1 MKKSFLFAL
10 IGIFALIIG
19 CGGVPESD
27 YEELKSERDVLKKD
41 LANLQGEIKALT
53 AKKVWPKPSGE
64 PIKIGAVF
72 SITGPASFLGEPERN
87 SALMFEEQVNAAG
100 GINGRPVKIIIYD
113 TEGDATKTKN
123 RIERL
128 IKKDKVIAII
138 GPSRSGSSMAVIPVI
153 EKAQILQISAAA
165 AIQIVQP
172 VKKWVFKTPQT
183 DTSAVEAIYTHMKKD
198 GLTKVALLTGSTGF
212 GGAGRAQLKL
222 VSERMG
228 ITIVADEVFGPK
240 DTSVMAQL
248 TKIRGTDAQ
257 AIIGWT
263 IAPPQVIM
271 LKNWKQLGMDKNF
284 RFYQSHGFG
293 SKRNI
298 ELAGGAAEGVYAPLG
313 RVVMAE
319 ILPKWSAQRA
329 FALKY
334 KTDYE
339 KKFGKGVSTFGGHAW
354 DALHLLKAAIE
365 AVGTDKAKIRD
376 YLELM
381 KGFAGTGGIFNMSPT
396 DHNGLDVNAFDMV
409 IVKDGTWALAD

>member
-1 MKKSFLFAL
+1 MKKSVLYA
-10 IGIFALIIG
+10 IFTL
-19 CGGVPESD
+19 
-27 YEELKSERDVLKKD
+27 
-41 LANLQGEIKALT
+41 LT
-53 AKKVWPKPSGE
+53 IAIMFPAATSRAAE

-72 SITGPASFLGEPERN
+72 SITGGASFLGEPERN

-100 GINGRPVKIIIYD
+100 GINGRPVEIIIYD

-128 IKKDKVIAII
+128 IKKDKVIAVV
-138 GPSRSGSSMAVIPVI
+138 GPSKSGSSMAVIPVI
-153 EKAQILQISAAA
+153 EKAQIPQISCAAA
-165 AIQIVQP
+165 LQIVQP
-172 VKKWVFKTPQT
+172 VRKWVFKTPQT

-198 GLTKVALLTGSTGF
+198 GITRVALLTASTGF
-212 GGAGRAQLKL
+212 GGAGRGQLKA
-222 VSERMG
+222 VAGRMG
-228 ITIVADEVFGPK
+228 ITIVADEVCGPK
-240 DTSVMAQL
+240 DTSVTAQL

-271 LKNWKQLGMDKNF
+271 LKNWKQLGMDKKF

-298 ELAGGAAEGVYAPLG
+298 KLAGGAAEGVYAPLG

-319 ILPKWSAQRA
+319 ILPMWSAQRA

-339 KKFGKGVSTFGGHAW
+339 KKFNTEVSTFGGHAW

-381 KGFAGTGGIFNMSPT
+381 KGFPGTGGIFNMSPL
-396 DHNGLDVNAFDMV
+396 DHCGLDSNAFDMV
-409 IVKDGTWALAD
+409 VVKNGTWALAD

>member
-1 MKKSFLFAL
+1 
-10 IGIFALIIG
+10 
-19 CGGVPESD
+19 
-27 YEELKSERDVLKKD
+27 
-41 LANLQGEIKALT
+41 
-53 AKKVWPKPSGE
+53 
-64 PIKIGAVF
+64 
-72 SITGPASFLGEPERN
+72 
-87 SALMFEEQVNAAG
+87 MFEEQVNAAG

-381 KGFAGTGGIFNMSPT
+381 KGFPGTGGIFNMSPT

-409 IVKDGTWALAD
+409 VVKNGTWALAD